1 MQRRPSVVVH
11 CDWSKRAEK
20 RWMMGAVRQGIRWLL
35 TKPERV
41 EDTSRFLEGLWSR
54 CEEPGLFV
62 GFDFPI
68 GLPVRYAKRTC
79 LTNFRHALREFGHGD
94 WADWYVVAEHASQIS
109 VHRPFYP
116 MRPGGRSQSQL
127 LNALNV
133 QNKNDLLRRC
143 EKKTRLRP
151 AACMLFWTL
160 GGNQVGKAA
169 ISGWEELIVP
179 NLDEVGLWPFDGP
192 LNDLLQRFSV
202 VVAETYPGEVYHQ
215 LQFPNKSKWSK
226 RRPDGRQSVAG
237 HLLSWLETRPA
248 VTDESLKAAIHQ
260 GFAKGRRA
268 KTSSMRWSA
277 SWACWTS
284 LRDVGKKAPLQHR
297 R

>member
-1 MQRRPSVVVH
+1 
-11 CDWSKRAEK
+11 
-20 RWMMGAVRQGIRWLL
+20 
-35 TKPERV
+35 
-41 EDTSRFLEGLWSR
+41 
-54 CEEPGLFV
+54 
-62 GFDFPI
+62 
-68 GLPVRYAKRTC
+68 
-79 LTNFRHALREFGHGD
+79 
-94 WADWYVVAEHASQIS
+94 
-109 VHRPFYP
+109 